1 MLLGVLLGWVA
12 KTTGKDETF
21 QDWLSFKGYFF
32 YFALLPPII
41 FEAGYS
47 LDVKPRG
54 GCSRFL
60 QNAGAICAYAF
71 IGTAMSTIL
80 IGFTMW
86 AAGAMGLCFAFTFL
100 ESLIFGA
107 VISATDPVSVLSVFQ
122 RLQAHP
128 DLYTLVFGESIFND
142 AVAIVLFR
150 SLLTFLK
157 KDVTFKLVMF
167 GMLTFVEIF
176 VCSMLICIAYG
187 FIASLAFKTD
197 VVRNK
202 HSPVEASLVVLL
214 ARYSFFTAE
223 SLG

>member
-1 MLLGVLLGWVA
+1 MWIFASAFAGWNTRGFQEPPPPPKKKKEKKKE
-12 KTTGKDETF
+12 KTPTIDIGMKNKVICMCVCVF
-21 QDWLSFKGYFF
+21 N
-32 YFALLPPII
+32 
-41 FEAGYS
+41 
-47 LDVKPRG
+47 
-54 GCSRFL
+54 RFL